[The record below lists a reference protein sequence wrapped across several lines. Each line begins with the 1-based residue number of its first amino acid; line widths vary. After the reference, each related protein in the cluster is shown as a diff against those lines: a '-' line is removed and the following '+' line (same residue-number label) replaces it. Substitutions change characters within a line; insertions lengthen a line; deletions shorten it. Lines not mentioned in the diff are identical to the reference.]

1 MVLADE
7 GRRENRLKGSVRY
20 GRVIPLGNMRELRI
34 EWEESFWL
42 GEKTA
47 EEVTFSMESRM
58 RRTLQDAG
66 LIR

>member
-1 MVLADE
+1 
-7 GRRENRLKGSVRY
+7 
-20 GRVIPLGNMRELRI
+20 MRELHI

-58 RRTLQDAG
+58 KRTLQAAG
-66 LIR
+66 LVR